1 MTDVNSLEEKQQE
14 APAPPTEEAAAEG
27 EAGGTA
33 PDKAPEYPS
42 FGGMEGK
49 PEASVQSQ
57 QAGDIGLLEDVNLE
71 VTVELGRTR
80 LSIGD
85 LMDLGQGSVIE
96 LDKMA
101 GEPVDIRVNG
111 VLVGCGEV
119 IVLEDVFGIRITR
132 LYSKIDR
139 IQAFG

>member
-1 MTDVNSLEEKQQE
+1 MADVNSLEEKQPE
-14 APAPPTEEAAAEG
+14 TTAPPDDGAAAG
-27 EAGGTA
+27 GASGAGA
-33 PDKAPEYPS
+33 PDTTPEYPA
-42 FGGMEGK
+42 FAGMEAK
-49 PEASVQSQ
+49 PEAGIEGR